1 MLNNREWAIL
11 IWLAVLL
18 VWLLLGK
25 KSRAALASAVR
36 TFCTPNILIPVS
48 LLLGYVGI
56 EVWLGAW
63 LSLWRLEL
71 IKETVVWFLA
81 TGFALFLNFNKVATE
96 RHYFRNRMLAAFGL
110 VVFLEFFT
118 NLFVLNLVAELL
130 LQPFLALLGMMTVV
144 AAARREHRPAKRL
157 AEGLLIATVLALLAF
172 NVQQVVV
179 NWDEIDRGLA
189 IRQLALP
196 MWMTVGL
203 LPFVYFMSLYSNY
216 ELAFKW
222 IGFRGQGDRWSRLR
236 AKAVLILETHL
247 RTKLVH
253 RFNMYWGRQAAA
265 ARSFRAARQ
274 VVKDFRER
282 EKAKVQALAD
292 AQENLKRY
300 AGVDG
305 EDEDGGRL
313 DRREFKETTDALRW
327 LATCQMGW
335 HRNRGGRYRTDL
347 LERMSNDFSR
357 QGLPE
362 EHGIAMR
369 VRDDGQ
375 AWYAWRRTVTGWVF
389 AIGAA
394 GPPPDQW
401 EYDRA
406 EPPSGFPGEDPA
418 WGDGPFD
425 FESSRNW

>member
-25 KSRAALASAVR
+25 KSRADLANAVR
-36 TFCTPNILIPVS
+36 TFCTPKILIPVS
-48 LLLGYVGI
+48 LLLGYVGL

-63 LSLWRLEL
+63 LSLWRPEL
-71 IKETVVWFLA
+71 IKETTVWFLA
-81 TGFALFLNFNKVATE
+81 TGFALFLNLDKVTTE
-96 RHYFRNRMLAAFGL
+96 RRYFRNRILAAFGIM
-110 VVFLEFFT
+110 VFLEFFT

-157 AEGLLIATVLALLAF
+157 AEGLLIAIALALLAF

-179 NWDEIDRGLA
+179 NWDEIDQGLA
-189 IRQLALP
+189 IHQLALP
-196 MWMTVGL
+196 MWMTVGI

-222 IGFRGQGDRWSRLR
+222 IGFREQGDRWSRLR
-236 AKAVLILETHL
+236 AKAALILELHL
-247 RTKLVH
+247 QTRLVH
-253 RFNMYWGRQAAA
+253 RFNIYWGRQAAE

-282 EKAKVQALAD
+282 ERAKALALVD

-305 EDEDGGRL
+305 EDEDGRRL
-313 DRREFKETTDALRW
+313 DRREFKETTSALQR
-327 LATCQMGW
+327 LATSHMGW
-335 HRNRGGRYRTDL
+335 YRGSRYPADR
-347 LERMSNDFSR
+347 LERLNNDFTR
-357 QGLPE
+357 QGLPH
-362 EHGIAMR
+362 EHGITMR

-394 GPPPDQW
+394 GPPPNQW
-401 EYDRA
+401 EYDGP
-406 EPPSGFPGEDPA
+406 EPPSGFPGEDSA

-425 FESSRNW
+425 FETSRNW